1 MRIEKLKQKIRAL
14 NIDAQEI
21 ASTLDDL
28 KSVKSVREVDLELQA
43 SIQATAAQSHMFVLD
58 VSSHIPPSLLSH
70 ALFWFFCFVC

>member
-1 MRIEKLKQKIRAL
+1 MRIEKLKQKIRTL

-43 SIQATAAQSHMFVLD
+43 SIQATAAHSHMY
-58 VSSHIPPSLLSH
+58 VSQCVGPGRSVRCHLPL
-70 ALFWFFCFVC
+70 